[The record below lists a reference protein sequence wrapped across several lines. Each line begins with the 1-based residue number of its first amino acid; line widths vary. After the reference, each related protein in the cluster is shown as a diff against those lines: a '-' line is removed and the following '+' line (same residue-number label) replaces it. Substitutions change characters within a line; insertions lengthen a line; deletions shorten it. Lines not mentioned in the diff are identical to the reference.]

1 MFDNS
6 HPTFS
11 RRAMLARCS
20 SGFGLMALGGLR
32 ALEAQDSASLRP
44 SHHAPKA
51 RHVILCYMSGGFSH
65 LDSLDPK
72 PTLQRLAGQPMP
84 VSIERTQFNNNGHIF
99 PSPFTFQRCGQ
110 SGLEISSMFPKMQQ
124 WCGDDLAVIR
134 SMTTPFNEHAQG
146 NFAFHTGF
154 PFLGYPSAGAWINY
168 GLGSANQNMPG
179 YVVLQSG
186 GAVAP
191 HGGVGL
197 FSNGFLPAHHQASI
211 LKVNAPEAVAN
222 IQPAEKDDIQQARLK
237 LIGSLDRTFSYQ
249 TGEDS
254 AIEAAIKN
262 YETAYRMQQAV
273 PELTDLRGESAA
285 TRSLYGLDD
294 PHPQK
299 SAYAHQ
305 CLMARRMVERGV
317 RFVELSCLTE
327 NIGAGGAANPWD
339 QHGDL
344 EKGHRAMGHQVDQP
358 IAALLVDLKQRGLL
372 DQTIVIF
379 AGEFG
384 RTPFSQGSNG
394 RDHNPF
400 GFSLWVAGGGF
411 KGGSVYGAT
420 DELGYRA
427 TENPCDI
434 YDLWATVLHQMGLNH
449 ENHTFLHAGRNVRL
463 TDVHG
468 TVIKPLIA

>member
-191 HGGVGL
+191 HGGVRG
-197 FSNGFLPAHHQASI
+197 GA
-211 LKVNAPEAVAN
+211 
-222 IQPAEKDDIQQARLK
+222 AR
-237 LIGSLDRTFSYQ
+237 GG
-249 TGEDS
+249 GE
-254 AIEAAIKN
+254 
-262 YETAYRMQQAV
+262 
-273 PELTDLRGESAA
+273 
-285 TRSLYGLDD
+285 
-294 PHPQK
+294 
-299 SAYAHQ
+299 
-305 CLMARRMVERGV
+305 
-317 RFVELSCLTE
+317 
-327 NIGAGGAANPWD
+327 GAGGNGSRSRI
-339 QHGDL
+339 QGD
-344 EKGHRAMGHQVDQP
+344 H
-358 IAALLVDLKQRGLL
+358 
-372 DQTIVIF
+372 
-379 AGEFG
+379 
-384 RTPFSQGSNG
+384 
-394 RDHNPF
+394 
-400 GFSLWVAGGGF
+400 
-411 KGGSVYGAT
+411 
-420 DELGYRA
+420 
-427 TENPCDI
+427 
-434 YDLWATVLHQMGLNH
+434 
-449 ENHTFLHAGRNVRL
+449 
-463 TDVHG
+463 
-468 TVIKPLIA
+468 PLIL